1 MQDPILPIHNM
12 ERRHRG
18 LTQAVADSNLE
29 ALRVCL
35 DRHHAPPVSFE
46 IVEIG
51 HQSVTATLDWDATD
65 DAIKNAWTN
74 EKNAT
79 EDGAYA
85 CVLAAVELL
94 YGLVSVGQAEE
105 GTGSDYYVAPP
116 GASPYDFEERIRLE
130 VSGVDRG
137 NESDVRRRLRRKL
150 AQASGGRSD
159 LPAIAGVVGF
169 REKLILIQ
177 RLEES

>member
-1 MQDPILPIHNM
+1 MQDTKLPIHNM

-18 LTQAVADSNLE
+18 LTQAVADSYLE

-51 HQSVTATLDWDATD
+51 HQAVNATIEWDVAD
-65 DAIKNAWTN
+65 DAIRNAWAN

-85 CVLAAVELL
+85 CVLAAIELL

-105 GTGSDYYVAPP
+105 GTGTDFYVAPP
-116 GASPYDFEERIRLE
+116 DASANDIEERIRLE

-150 AQASGGRSD
+150 AQASGGQSD

-169 REKLILIQ
+169 RAKLVLIQ